1 MILFA
6 VFFSNLLGLFTKRI
20 QYLIALLSTTYFI
33 WIASSLRPF
42 LSFDTNVYQE
52 TYSFPVSSKVYEVG
66 YLWLS
71 NFFYQ
76 NNYSYEQFRLI
87 TFSVAYL
94 LFFVAVIRLTKQVS
108 LFMMLYL
115 FFPFLNDVSN
125 VRNTFM
131 IFIVFLASTFMV
143 KKRYIPIAVGLI
155 LLSTTMQTTGYLYLL
170 SVPLIMLPLKKLIKF
185 SQILLVLA
193 GVVFFMI
200 LVAGHS
206 SLITNALVFV
216 LSHSTRGNIDQIVGA
231 FSGGTLKVRAV
242 GIFLA
247 YLFEMLVFYRYILK
261 YGYSDQIE
269 SKIKIMFVFSVIGI
283 LGVPAVAWNLAF
295 ERILRNTFIFFI
307 GSVSLV
313 LSEKVPD
320 VGLDTHRKNMQMM
333 MFLVALLIIVEMAS
347 QGYFSMSSGNRGFY
361 VPYMLHWK

>member
-33 WIASSLRPF
+33 WIASSLRSF

-94 LFFVAVIRLTKQVS
+94 VFFVAVIRLTKQVS

-206 SLITNALVFV
+206 SLITNALVFA
-216 LSHSTRGNIDQIVGA
+216 LSHSTRGNIDQMVGA

-261 YGYSDQIE
+261 HGYSDQIE
-269 SKIKIMFVFSVIGI
+269 SKIKIMFVFSVIGM

-307 GSVSLV
+307 GAVSLV

-347 QGYFSMSSGNRGFY
+347 QGYFFMSSGNRGFY